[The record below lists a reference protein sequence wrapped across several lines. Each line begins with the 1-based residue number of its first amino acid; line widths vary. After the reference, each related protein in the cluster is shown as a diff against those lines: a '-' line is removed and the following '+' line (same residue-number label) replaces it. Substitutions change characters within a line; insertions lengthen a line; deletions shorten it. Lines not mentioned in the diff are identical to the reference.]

1 MCQLYLNKKDVMK
14 DFSEDNS
21 TPVDL
26 AYSGSYTNLLT
37 LAFVHLFYN
46 AYLFNCA
53 RSSLWQAGSNS
64 LTRDQTQALCNG
76 STES

>member
-26 AYSGSYTNLLT
+26 AYSGSHTNLLT

-46 AYLFNCA
+46 AYLFI
-53 RSSLWQAGSNS
+53 
-64 LTRDQTQALCNG
+64 
-76 STES
+76 

>member
-26 AYSGSYTNLLT
+26 ANSGSYTNLLT

-46 AYLFNCA
+46 AYLFI
-53 RSSLWQAGSNS
+53 
-64 LTRDQTQALCNG
+64 
-76 STES
+76 